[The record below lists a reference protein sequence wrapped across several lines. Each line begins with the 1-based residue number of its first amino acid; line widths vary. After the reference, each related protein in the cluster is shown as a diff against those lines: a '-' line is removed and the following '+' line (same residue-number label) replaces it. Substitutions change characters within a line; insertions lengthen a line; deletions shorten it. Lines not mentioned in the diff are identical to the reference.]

1 MIDSKKDFD
10 PKSIKN
16 VLQDI
21 VGQKSLKKGVQ
32 NIRICNAWGEI
43 VGQNIIQY
51 TDEVKFSHNI
61 LYVTLHSAPLKMEL
75 SYRLESL
82 TNRLNEHIG
91 ATVIQK
97 IVLR

>member
-1 MIDSKKDFD
+1 MRDSKKDFD

-43 VGQNIIQY
+43 VGKNIIQY

-61 LYVTLHSAPLKMEL
+61 LYVTLHSVCDPSFRSA
-75 SYRLESL
+75 
-82 TNRLNEHIG
+82 
-91 ATVIQK
+91 
-97 IVLR
+97 